1 MQFNGGSGG
10 FDGKRVKGKKI
21 LIKSDGIFISG
32 RDNIRLKAL
41 NSISLNSDVVNLG
54 SEANESVVKGEE
66 LKKIID
72 MLLDSAIGSKTAEA
86 AVQTSLGNLPG
97 AAQLTTEA
105 AELQTIK
112 SLTATP
118 YLSTKVKTG

>member
-1 MQFNGGSGG
+1 M
-10 FDGKRVKGKKI
+10 KLWKKI

-86 AVQTSLGNLPG
+86 AVQSGLGNLPG
-97 AAQLTTEA
+97 AAQLTAEA
-105 AELQTIK
+105 TELQTIK
-112 SLTATP
+112 SLPAAP